1 MKVEFRIFLFLIKL
15 VTMKVS
21 ESPSVITAFA
31 NPLRIPS
38 GTAAA
43 DLYPGVLYQKYSH
56 RKNNPNISFLTFFR
70 APLISFRTSVGSIF
84 FENQRT

>member
-1 MKVEFRIFLFLIKL
+1 MKVELRIFLFLIKL

-43 DLYPGVLYQKYSH
+43 DLYPGYYI
-56 RKNNPNISFLTFFR
+56 KNI
-70 APLISFRTSVGSIF
+70 LIEKIIPILAF
-84 FENQRT
+84 